1 MPGHYAI
8 FNEKEMKI
16 SRYWQLSFSQDEDN
30 DKPISEWT
38 EELKELLH
46 DACRIRLRA
55 DVPVGTY
62 LSGGLDSSY
71 ISSLVKHSFNNKV
84 CTFSWGLRMGASMK
98 PFFRNRLF
106 SPSERI
112 TR

>member
-1 MPGHYAI
+1 MMPAA
-8 FNEKEMKI
+8 F
-16 SRYWQLSFSQDEDN
+16 
-30 DKPISEWT
+30 
-38 EELKELLH
+38 
-46 DACRIRLRA
+46 ACAA

-84 CTFSWGLRMGASMK
+84 WQLFGGVTDERFDEAS
-98 PFFRNRLF
+98 FQNRLF
-106 SPSERI
+106 SPSERT